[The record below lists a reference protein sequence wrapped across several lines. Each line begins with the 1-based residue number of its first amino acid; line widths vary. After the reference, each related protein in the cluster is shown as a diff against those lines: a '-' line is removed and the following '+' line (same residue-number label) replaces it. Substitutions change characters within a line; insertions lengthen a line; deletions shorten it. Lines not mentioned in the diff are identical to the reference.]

1 MTQVLTNIL
10 DNAIRHTP
18 EAGRILL
25 SARQTEGHEELA
37 VQDSGPGLPA
47 EKLDRIFERFYRTDT
62 ARQRDD
68 GGSGLG
74 LAIARSIVQAHN
86 GQLTAESEP
95 GRGLKIIIKLPKKQ
109 NH

>member
-18 EAGRILL
+18 DGGRIML
-25 SARQTEGHEELA
+25 SARQTEEYVELA
-37 VQDSGPGLPA
+37 LQDSGLGLPA
-47 EKLDRIFERFYRTDT
+47 EKLEQIFERFYRTDT

-86 GQLTAESEP
+86 GQISAESEP
-95 GRGLKIIIKLPKKQ
+95 GQGLRVIIRLPKK
-109 NH
+109 